1 MNSRLGNILYLA
13 GLVGAGICVLFA
25 VDAILINQNGRS
37 FLLISGRFVSGG
49 EMISAIAIGA
59 TLALLSWRAGV
70 AARSFVITSAEKR
83 AARDRFWYRP

>member
-37 FLLISGRFVSGG
+37 FLPITGRFISGR

-70 AARSFVITSAEKR
+70 AARSFVIPTA
-83 AARDRFWYRP
+83 

>member
-1 MNSRLGNILYLA
+1 
-13 GLVGAGICVLFA
+13 
-25 VDAILINQNGRS
+25 
-37 FLLISGRFVSGG
+37 
-49 EMISAIAIGA
+49 MISAIAIGA

>member
-25 VDAILINQNGRS
+25 VDAIMINQNGRS
-37 FLLISGRFVSGG
+37 VLLISGRFVSRG

-70 AARSFVITSAEKR
+70 AARSFVNKSAEKR
-83 AARDRFWYRP
+83 AARDRFWYRQ